1 MGKTIRKSGILCF
14 GAAASQSSVALVPMG
29 STLADS
35 LLGREGSFKVKLLQ
49 LSTALGKGNCVDHGS
64 PTCYES
70 YMKELDKE
78 FSAKK

>member
-14 GAAASQSSVALVPMG
+14 GAAVPQSSVALVPLG

-35 LLGREGSFKVKLLQ
+35 LLGREGSFKARFLQ

>member
-1 MGKTIRKSGILCF
+1 M
-14 GAAASQSSVALVPMG
+14 SQSSVALVPLG
-29 STLADS
+29 PTLADS
-35 LLGREGSFKVKLLQ
+35 HLGREGYFKARFLQ

-78 FSAKK
+78 FSAEK

>member
-14 GAAASQSSVALVPMG
+14 GAAASQSSVALVPLG

-49 LSTALGKGNCVDHGS
+49 LSTALGIAQWAKAI
-64 PTCYES
+64 
-70 YMKELDKE
+70 ELIL
-78 FSAKK
+78 ALPHARNLI

>member
-1 MGKTIRKSGILCF
+1 MP
-14 GAAASQSSVALVPMG
+14 QSSVALVPLG

-35 LLGREGSFKVKLLQ
+35 LLGREGSFKARFLQ